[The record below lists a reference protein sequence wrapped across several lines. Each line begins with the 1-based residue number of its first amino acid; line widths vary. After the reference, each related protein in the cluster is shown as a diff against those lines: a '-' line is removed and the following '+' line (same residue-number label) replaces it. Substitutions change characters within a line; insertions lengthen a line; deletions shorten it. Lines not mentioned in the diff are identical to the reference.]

1 MTTLVHTTPATNPHF
16 VARLA
21 NPFKTYE
28 VVRETPC
35 FYVIEDA
42 EGYEQQVS
50 KKTMK
55 LAGRDARRGGSFKV
69 MVWEA
74 A

>member
-1 MTTLVHTTPATNPHF
+1 MTTLVHTTAASVPHF
-16 VARLA
+16 VARLS

-28 VVRETPC
+28 VIRETPC
-35 FYVIEDA
+35 FYVIVDSA
-42 EGYEQQVS
+42 MYEQMVS

-69 MVWEA
+69 LEFDA